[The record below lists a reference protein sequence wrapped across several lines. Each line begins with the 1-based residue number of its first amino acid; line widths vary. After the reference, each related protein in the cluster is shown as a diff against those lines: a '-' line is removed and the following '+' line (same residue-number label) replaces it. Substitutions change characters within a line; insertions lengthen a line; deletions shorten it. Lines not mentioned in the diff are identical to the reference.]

1 MAKQNIPAWESLTFS
16 VNSIRC
22 VTVIPF
28 ESTWVHPHQVRFKT
42 KQPTCWA
49 VSALFLE
56 QMWFSGL
63 CTGVQM
69 SPRPFNRPRGKPLLV
84 HRRKK
89 SWYKCRWILSCLATE
104 NTKKWNHKIMRFSIR
119 LEKGSQ
125 SRVYIWTKYFPE
137 WPLRQR
143 WLCWKQTTRS
153 REFFPWFLGTWA
165 PLAIL
170 VHLHGK
176 QVLSSEAWLSTR
188 FHCNTD
194 TAFKGTWTL
203 VSRKIHSCMATM
215 LSCRNVSL
223 NSASSI
229 GTAWAFDRHANLLA
243 PSQTC

>member
-1 MAKQNIPAWESLTFS
+1 MSSRFANPLWCFKFNEQALKWLYSGSEA
-16 VNSIRC
+16 
-22 VTVIPF
+22 F
-28 ESTWVHPHQVRFKT
+28 EPIAVV
-42 KQPTCWA
+42 A
-49 VSALFLE
+49 VSCPFPGDPVSRWPNRTYLPGSHWLFQLTVLGVLLSFPLRAPGSIPTKSGSRPNSQPVE
-56 QMWFSGL
+56 QYQLSFWSKCDFQVS
-63 CTGVQM
+63 VQVF
-69 SPRPFNRPRGKPLLV
+69 RCLQGFNRPRGKPLLV
-84 HRRKK
+84 HGRKK

-104 NTKKWNHKIMRFSIR
+104 NTEKWNHKIMRFSIR

-137 WPLRQR
+137 WPLQQR

-194 TAFKGTWTL
+194 TA
-203 VSRKIHSCMATM
+203 C
-215 LSCRNVSL
+215 
-223 NSASSI
+223 
-229 GTAWAFDRHANLLA
+229 
-243 PSQTC
+243 